1 MRNTRTTDAYKLYYE
16 NRIKG
21 HHNNPALID
30 MWGADPG
37 RLETQIMCHKAGVK
51 LDNGKYECDGEVFGP
66 HRWPYDP
73 AAEKGEPNYS
83 DPQITYVIDARMKA
97 IGTTWWNWKDK
108 RTVGLGFD
116 FDSKIGH
123 AEGVGIDDEQL
134 AKLDRIDV
142 PWLEVIRS
150 TRGNG
155 RHIYIWFQE
164 PYPITMNHTEHAAIA
179 RSFIPLITQ
188 HTKLDIA
195 ANIDVCGGVMW
206 IHHVESSANGY
217 SVVKPATQILTA
229 DHVPPNWRD
238 HLEVVSGSRTKVRV
252 QGWTADGTATN
263 GDELDE
269 MTEAYAKVVLD
280 ETHLKILEDLES
292 TGHTALWVSDHH
304 LWQGHTGG
312 LKHVFDAWA
321 DAGHPMRGLF
331 DTNSLDQD
339 PGKPNCLGGDTK
351 VITREG
357 VKPIRDLACKTVEII
372 TSRGAW
378 KSAPFKSYGVQD
390 VFTVTLKRGKDT
402 RTVVAT
408 GDHRWYICK
417 YRSDGYRKTKVNFGE
432 RKEVTTLE
440 LEQGQILVQTKPQLS
455 VSPSIVGIQHGL
467 VWGGTEI
474 LNLPYHF
481 KSLVPLQYDK
491 AYLYG
496 WLAGYFAADGCVSEQ
511 GTCIIRSADKESIEH
526 VKQICHI
533 LGIETSQL
541 TEGKTGKTSFKPD
554 SPVFTT
560 CLKAS
565 DLTEDFF
572 LLSSHRNRFNAA
584 DNRQH
589 HYWRVDSVTTAGSE
603 EVFCCTVPETHCF
616 CLEDFILIGNCFMR
630 PKPDGA
636 WDVYRFG
643 EGTEECSLWDSQG
656 KWTHTTYNFPAT
668 LKQICLSCGGYEGT
682 DEKQG
687 YLFDEVDGL
696 KEALLLLGS
705 GLRLPKKTE
714 DRALALHNGD
724 DGKVILVIERK
735 RQDEKSDF
743 PRYVKTTRG
752 WEMWIRDAIETPD
765 VKIDEE
771 KLWTELDDKMR
782 SLKTCGS
789 KGAAFDSWVLRDE
802 SGGWT
807 THPRENIKSYLVS
820 TGHTKPD
827 MVLGGA
833 IYKSWTL
840 VNEPFQAEYP
850 GGRVWNRDA
859 PQFVYAPIEL
869 GEDESPAHPTW
880 DRLMD
885 HCGVELNEYIPDLPW
900 CKDWGIETGGDYLTA
915 WVACM
920 FQNPFGKLP
929 YLFMYGPQ
937 NSGKSSFHEAIALLL
952 TNGVEKADRALTSTQ
967 GYNGELVDTVL
978 AVVDEVDIA
987 KAGSEVYNKLKEW
1000 VTGMTISIHA
1010 KYKQVQDITST
1021 LHFVQMA
1028 NNRRSLPVFPGD
1040 TRITAMN
1047 VPSLEEEIPRDR
1059 FHDLLR
1065 AEGAHFMRTLIDFEI
1080 PPATGRLMLPVIE
1093 TQGKLDAAAD
1103 SVDELERFIT
1113 ENCFEISGAAI
1124 KFTDFKAR
1132 FLGTLEVY
1140 QQTEWK
1146 ERVIRSV
1153 LSERFLVG
1161 RCLKHN
1167 QQIIGNLSFEP
1178 NTKPGIPYTKNGGNL
1193 VKEGEA

>member
-1 MRNTRTTDAYKLYYE
+1 MKNTRTTEAYKLYYE

-21 HHNNPALID
+21 KHNNPSLID
-30 MWGADPG
+30 RWGNDPG
-37 RLETQIMCHKAGVK
+37 RFETQVMCHKAGVK

-73 AAEKGEPNYS
+73 AGEPNYS
-83 DPQITYVIDARMKA
+83 DPPIPYVIETRMKA
-97 IGTTWWNWKDK
+97 IGTTWWDWKNK

-123 AEGVGIDDEQL
+123 AEGVGIDDDQL
-134 AKLDRIDV
+134 AKLDLIDV

-155 RHIYIWFQE
+155 RHIYIWFKE

-195 ANIDVCGGVMW
+195 ENIDVCGGVMW

-217 SVVKPATQILTA
+217 TVVKPATQILTA

-252 QGWTADGTATN
+252 QGWTADGTATK

-269 MTEAYAKVVLD
+269 MTEAYAKVQLD
-280 ETHLKILEDLES
+280 ETHLKILEALEG
-292 TGHTALWVSDHH
+292 TGHTALWVTDHH

-312 LKHVFDAWA
+312 LKQVFDDWA
-321 DAGHPMRGLF
+321 ENGHPMRGLF

-339 PGKPNCLGGDTK
+339 PGKP
-351 VITREG
+351 
-357 VKPIRDLACKTVEII
+357 
-372 TSRGAW
+372 
-378 KSAPFKSYGVQD
+378 
-390 VFTVTLKRGKDT
+390 
-402 RTVVAT
+402 
-408 GDHRWYICK
+408 
-417 YRSDGYRKTKVNFGE
+417 
-432 RKEVTTLE
+432 
-440 LEQGQILVQTKPQLS
+440 
-455 VSPSIVGIQHGL
+455 
-467 VWGGTEI
+467 
-474 LNLPYHF
+474 
-481 KSLVPLQYDK
+481 
-491 AYLYG
+491 
-496 WLAGYFAADGCVSEQ
+496 
-511 GTCIIRSADKESIEH
+511 
-526 VKQICHI
+526 
-533 LGIETSQL
+533 
-541 TEGKTGKTSFKPD
+541 
-554 SPVFTT
+554 
-560 CLKAS
+560 
-565 DLTEDFF
+565 
-572 LLSSHRNRFNAA
+572 
-584 DNRQH
+584 
-589 HYWRVDSVTTAGSE
+589 
-603 EVFCCTVPETHCF
+603 
-616 CLEDFILIGNCFMR
+616 NCFMR

-643 EGTEECSLWDSQG
+643 EGTEECSLWDTQG

-687 YLFDEVDGL
+687 YLFDDVDSL
-696 KEALLLLGS
+696 KAALSLLGS
-705 GLRLPKKTE
+705 ALKLPKKTE

-735 RQDEKSDF
+735 RQDEKTDF

-752 WEMWIRDAIETPD
+752 WEIWIRDAIETPD

-782 SLKTCGS
+782 ALKTDGS
-789 KGAAFDSWVLRDE
+789 KGASFDSWVLRDE
-802 SGGWT
+802 GGGWT

-820 TGHTKPD
+820 TGHSKPD
-827 MVLGGA
+827 LVLGGA
-833 IYKSWTL
+833 IYKSWTI

-869 GEDESPAHPTW
+869 GEDESPEHPTW
-880 DRLMD
+880 NRLMA

-900 CKDWGIETGGDYLTA
+900 CKDWGITTGGDYLTA

-967 GYNGELVDTVL
+967 GYNGELIDTVL

-1000 VTGMTISIHA
+1000 VTGITVSIHA
-1010 KYKQVQDITST
+1010 KYKQVQDVTST

-1028 NNRRSLPVFPGD
+1028 NSRRSLPVFPGD

-1047 VPSLEEEIPRDR
+1047 VPALEEEIPRDR
-1059 FHDLLR
+1059 FHELLR
-1065 AEGAHFMRTLIDFEI
+1065 AEGPHFMRTLMDFEI
-1080 PPATGRLMLPVIE
+1080 QPATGRLMLPVIE
-1093 TQGKLDAAAD
+1093 TQGKIDAAAD

-1113 ENCFEISGAAI
+1113 ENCYEIPGAAI
-1124 KFTDFKAR
+1124 KFTDFKSR

-1140 QQTEWK
+1140 QQAEWK

-1193 VKEGEA
+1193 VKEDEV